1 MRITTVE
8 YILIA
13 VGIFTLAAVV
23 GFIILGVVAWRIGT
37 RMEKEGQIE
46 KDPDNANALCS
57 CQECTRYM
65 DMMEQENTSMKLG
78 NRETFKLEDYSDITL
93 ENGK

>member
-13 VGIFTLAAVV
+13 VGIFTLAAIV
-23 GFIILGVVAWRIGT
+23 GFLILGVVAWRIGT
-37 RMEKEGQIE
+37 RMEKEGQVE
-46 KDPDNANALCS
+46 EDKENAYVSNSYQESLPYTEVEELPD
-57 CQECTRYM
+57 
-65 DMMEQENTSMKLG
+65 TSMKSG
-78 NRETFKLEDYSDITL
+78 RETFKLEDYSNITL